1 MAEDRRKRGE
11 RREQRNRE
19 VEDSQKAMRAS
30 IAETQRLMDESD
42 KMIQRH
48 RRECEEDDAGA

>member
-1 MAEDRRKRGE
+1 MAEDRRKRVE
-11 RREQRNRE
+11 RRNQRNRE

-30 IAETQRLMDESD
+30 TAETQRLMDESD

>member
-11 RREQRNRE
+11 RREQRHRE
-19 VEDSQKAMRAS
+19 VEEGQKALRAS
-30 IAETQRLMDESD
+30 IVETQRLMDDSD